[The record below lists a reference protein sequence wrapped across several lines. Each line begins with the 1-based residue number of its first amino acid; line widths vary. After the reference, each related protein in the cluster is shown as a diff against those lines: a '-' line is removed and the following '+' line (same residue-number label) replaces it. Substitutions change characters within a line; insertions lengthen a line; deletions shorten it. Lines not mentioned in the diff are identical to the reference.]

1 MNFRK
6 ITVVT
11 AWTED
16 HRKLSMIEDIMK
28 KSEGCRKKDGIGS
41 H

>member
-6 ITVVT
+6 IAVVT

-16 HRKLSMIEDIMK
+16 HRKLSMMEDMK
-28 KSEGCRKKDGIGS
+28 KTSEGCRKKDGIGT